1 LKPDYQWRVRRKTAA
16 VGSGQLSGHFLWSG
30 LLRKYRETS
39 AFLAYFRSNA
49 AEFLCSSDW
58 LAEGGGFELSVRFQ
72 AVG

>member
-1 LKPDYQWRVRRKTAA
+1 MGVAREIVEE
-16 VGSGQLSGHFLWSG
+16 VVSGH

-58 LAEGGGFELSVRFQ
+58 LAEGGGFELLVRFL
-72 AVG
+72 